1 MVDQSKFLINMTD
14 EEKVEILER
23 MEEIKAWKGKIV
35 RHFKGDDY
43 LILSITEHTET
54 GELMVNY
61 KALYGECLEYS
72 RPLWMFA
79 GRVTIEQ
86 EYKYGIEYRMT
97 PITYPSIKDSD
108 VKC

>member
-14 EEKVEILER
+14 EEKLEILDR
-23 MEEIKAWKGKIV
+23 MEELKAWKGKIV

-43 LILSITEHTET
+43 LILGFTEHTET
-54 GELMVNY
+54 GEIMVNY
-61 KALYGECLEYS
+61 KALYGDCLEYS

-86 EYKYGIEYRMT
+86 EYEYGVEYRVT
-97 PITYPSIKDSD
+97 PIVYPSVKGGGIK
-108 VKC
+108 